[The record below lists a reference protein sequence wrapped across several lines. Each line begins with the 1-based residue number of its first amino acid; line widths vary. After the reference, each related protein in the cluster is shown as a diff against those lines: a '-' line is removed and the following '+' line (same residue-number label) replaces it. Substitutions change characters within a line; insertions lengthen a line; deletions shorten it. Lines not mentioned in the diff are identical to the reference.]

1 MSNLALASTLVFVAI
16 TAFLSIWKK
25 LGLEK
30 DILIGTVR
38 SALQLLFIGYVLH
51 FIFDTQNPLFIILI
65 LVCMIGVA
73 SWNAGSRARE
83 IRGIRLRIAITLACT
98 EGLTMALLLGF
109 SIIEPTPQ
117 YIIPVSGIVI
127 GSSMIVA
134 GIYLNQM
141 KRELESSR
149 GEVETLLALGAT
161 ARQAIQGAVKRSVRS
176 SMIPTIDGMK
186 TVGLVQLPG
195 MMTGMI
201 VAGADPIEAVRY
213 QMLIMFVLASSAALT
228 AILLSQISY
237 RLWFTKD
244 VRLVPNPQQ
253 ETKRA

>member
-1 MSNLALASTLVFVAI
+1 MSNFALACTLVFVAF
-16 TAFLSIWKK
+16 TAFLSFKQK

-30 DILIGTVR
+30 EIAIGTIR

-51 FIFDTQNPLFIILI
+51 FVFETSNPMFIVIIILF
-65 LVCMIGVA
+65 MIGIA
-73 SWNAGSRARE
+73 SWNAGSRAKHV
-83 IRGIRLRIAITLACT
+83 RGIRLRIAIALAST
-98 EGLTMALLLGF
+98 EALTMFLLLGLD
-109 SIIEPTPQ
+109 IIESTPQ

-141 KRELESSR
+141 KQELESSR
-149 GEVETLLALGAT
+149 GEIETLLALGAT
-161 ARQAIQGAVKRSVRS
+161 SKQAIQGAVKRSVRS
-176 SMIPTIDGMK
+176 SMIPTLDGMK

-213 QMLIMFVLASSAALT
+213 QILIMFVLASSAAIT
-228 AILLSQISY
+228 AIILSVISY
-237 RLWFTKD
+237 KLWFTKD
-244 VRLVPNPQQ
+244 MRLLDSN
-253 ETKRA
+253 